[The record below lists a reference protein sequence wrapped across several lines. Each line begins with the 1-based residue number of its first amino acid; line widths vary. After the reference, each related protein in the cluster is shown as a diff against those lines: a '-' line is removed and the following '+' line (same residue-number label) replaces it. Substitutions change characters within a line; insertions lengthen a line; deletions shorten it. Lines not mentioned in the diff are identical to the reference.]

1 MFILRAVVTVLIVTS
16 LKVRLVSL
24 KLFSDVWFSYSVLIQ
39 HLYQLKNIDSALLH
53 FLKCNVFNAAACA
66 HAHTLMLLLVESGL
80 ASRSGLL
87 WGWHLYSENRAKKKK
102 KKEPQMHTETR
113 TQEMFKYGF
122 AQFEH
127 LPCETLSSLSLALLC
142 SYTCDPQQQSRVNH
156 V

>member
-1 MFILRAVVTVLIVTS
+1 MCTRTHTYVVVGRKRTCIEKWFAMRLTPVLG
-16 LKVRLVSL
+16 KP
-24 KLFSDVWFSYSVLIQ
+24 
-39 HLYQLKNIDSALLH
+39 
-53 FLKCNVFNAAACA
+53 C
-66 HAHTLMLLLVESGL
+66 
-80 ASRSGLL
+80 
-87 WGWHLYSENRAKKKK
+87 KKKKEKK

-142 SYTCDPQQQSRVNH
+142 SYTCDPQQQSRANH